1 MGFSGCGT
9 RQKGGQGEATVT
21 RSRKDCL
28 IVFYDLIL
36 LQPIFHSDFDDLV
49 ILWNKCWEKKKTT
62 GMGGEA
68 IFFTGRGGAGRGKAK
83 NLRDG
88 AGRGTPPSPQC
99 GAGRGRG
106 QNLRGGEG
114 PGRGTYCVYQL
125 IEIIC
130 CSKGNLNL
138 HCIM

>member
-1 MGFSGCGT
+1 MQDFCVEGVGSPPDGFV
-9 RQKGGQGEATVT
+9 TVQ
-21 RSRKDCL
+21 C
-28 IVFYDLIL
+28 
-36 LQPIFHSDFDDLV
+36 SDFCLV
-49 ILWNKCWEKKKTT
+49 RCVLPTSKLIKAFVFLVVRCKLSSCFDILQGWT
-62 GMGGEA
+62 GKLFFSRGGERQ
-68 IFFTGRGGAGRGKAK
+68 GK

-114 PGRGTYCVYQL
+114 PGRGTCCVCQL